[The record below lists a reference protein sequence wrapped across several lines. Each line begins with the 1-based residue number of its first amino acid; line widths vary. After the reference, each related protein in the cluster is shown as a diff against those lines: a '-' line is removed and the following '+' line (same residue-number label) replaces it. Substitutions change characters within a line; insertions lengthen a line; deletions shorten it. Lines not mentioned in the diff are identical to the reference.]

1 MTGSWSRACPET
13 EQGSQPDWSST
24 ADGNSTTRNSCINHS
39 GSSRY
44 MELSVEHVLKFVTK
58 PVIHLWIW

>member
-44 MELSVEHVLKFVTK
+44 MEL
-58 PVIHLWIW
+58 